1 MPIPKYDDFMLPLLK
16 LSGDRKEKVFRESVK
31 ILAEEFELT
40 EDEWNVRLKYGQR
53 LVTNRVGWA
62 LQELKRALLL
72 ESTGRGRFCITD
84 RGMEVLQSSPE
95 RIDRS
100 FLTKF
105 EEFREYLKRTPKEV
119 EDETPDSPLETME
132 ASYEKLR
139 KALVQEILEN
149 VKALSP
155 SFFERLVVKLLLR
168 MGYGVSGEE
177 SGLVL
182 GGPGDKG
189 VDGVIWQDKLGLD
202 RIYIQAKR
210 WDDKRPVSG
219 PVATQFVGA
228 LGRKKANKG
237 VLMTTSSFTDDAKN
251 CVEEVTQ
258 SIVLIDGER
267 LAELMIE
274 HGLGVE
280 ETGRFVVHR
289 IDSGFFEEDDI

>member
-31 ILAEEFELT
+31 TLAEEFELT
-40 EDEWNVRLKYGQR
+40 GDEWNIRLKYGQR

-95 RIDRS
+95 RIDRA

-119 EDETPDSPLETME
+119 DDETPDSPLETME
-132 ASYEKLR
+132 ASYERLR

-155 SFFERLVVKLLLR
+155 GFFERLVVKLLLG
-168 MGYGVSGEE
+168 MGYGVPGEE

-210 WDDKRPVSG
+210 WDDKRPVPG

-251 CVEEVTQ
+251 CIEEVPQ
-258 SIVLIDGER
+258 SIVLIEGER

-280 ETGRFVVHR
+280 EIGRFVVHR